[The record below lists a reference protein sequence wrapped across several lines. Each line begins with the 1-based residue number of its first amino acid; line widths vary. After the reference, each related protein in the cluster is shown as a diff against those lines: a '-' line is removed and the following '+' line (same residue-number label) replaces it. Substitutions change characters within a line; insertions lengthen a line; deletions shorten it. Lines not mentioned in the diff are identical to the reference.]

1 MVSAIVVAGGKG
13 KRMGTVQS
21 KQYLSL
27 NGKPILYY
35 TIKSFLDCKLV
46 DNIILV
52 VPFHEIDYCEKEIL
66 EKNSLKVNKIVAGG
80 DERYDSV
87 YNGLIEAKGS
97 DIVLIH
103 DGVRPF
109 VSKET
114 IENAIKYSEE
124 YGAAAPGVM
133 PKDTIKIIDENRFS
147 IDTPN
152 RSHLI
157 SVQTPQAFKFDL
169 IYDCHKKIKN
179 ENVNITDD
187 TMVAEYFGNKVY
199 IYQGEYTNI
208 KITTP
213 EDLIIGEYLVNR

>member
-13 KRMGTVQS
+13 KRMGAVQS
-21 KQYLSL
+21 KQYLNL

-35 TIKSFLDCKLV
+35 TIKSFLDCNLV

-52 VPFHEIDYCEKEIL
+52 VPSHEIDYCEMEIL
-66 EKNSLKVNKIVAGG
+66 EKNSLKVNKIIAGG

-114 IENAIKYSEE
+114 IENAIKYAEE

-133 PKDTIKIIDENRFS
+133 PKDTIKIIDNNRFS

>member
-21 KQYLSL
+21 KQYLNL

-35 TIKSFLDCKLV
+35 TIKSFLDCNLI

-52 VPFHEIDYCEKEIL
+52 VPSHDMDYCENEIL
-66 EKNSLKVNKIVAGG
+66 KKNSISVNKIIAGG
-80 DERYDSV
+80 SERYESA
-87 YNGLIEAKGS
+87 YNGLAAAEGS

-109 VSKET
+109 VSKNL
-114 IENAIKYSEE
+114 IENSIKYARK

-133 PKDTIKIIDENRFS
+133 PKDTIKVVDENRFS
-147 IDTPN
+147 IQTPN
-152 RSHLI
+152 RSDLVL
-157 SVQTPQAFKFDL
+157 VQTPQAFEYEL
-169 IYDCHKKIKN
+169 IYECHKKIKN
-179 ENVNITDD
+179 ENVKITDD
-187 TMVAEYFGNKVY
+187 TMVVEYFGNNVY
-199 IYQGEYTNI
+199 IYEGEYTNI

-213 EDLIIGEYLVNR
+213 EDLIMAEYLANK

>member
-21 KQYLSL
+21 KQYLNL

-35 TIKSFLDCKLV
+35 TIKSFLDCNLV

-52 VPFHEIDYCEKEIL
+52 VPYHEIDYCKMEIL
-66 EKNSLKVNKIVAGG
+66 EKNSLKVNKIIAGG

-114 IENAIKYSEE
+114 IENAIKYAEE

-133 PKDTIKIIDENRFS
+133 PKDTIKIIDNNRFS

>member
-21 KQYLSL
+21 KQYLNL

-35 TIKSFLDCKLV
+35 TIKSFLDCNLV

-52 VPFHEIDYCEKEIL
+52 VPSHEIDYCEMEIL

-114 IENAIKYSEE
+114 IENAIKYAEE

-133 PKDTIKIIDENRFS
+133 PKDTIKIIDNNRFS
-147 IDTPN
+147 IETPN

>member
-21 KQYLSL
+21 KQYLNL

-35 TIKSFLDCKLV
+35 TIKSFLDCNLV

-52 VPFHEIDYCEKEIL
+52 VPSHEIDYCEMEIL

-114 IENAIKYSEE
+114 IENAIKYAEE

-133 PKDTIKIIDENRFS
+133 PKDTIKIIDNNRFS

-169 IYDCHKKIKN
+169 IYNCHKKIKN

>member
-21 KQYLSL
+21 KQYLNL

-35 TIKSFLDCKLV
+35 TIKSFLDCNLV

-52 VPFHEIDYCEKEIL
+52 VPSHEIDYCEMEIL

-114 IENAIKYSEE
+114 IENAIKYAEE

-133 PKDTIKIIDENRFS
+133 PKDTIKIIDNNRFS

>member
-35 TIKSFLDCKLV
+35 TIKSFLDCKLI

-52 VPFHEIDYCEKEIL
+52 VPSHEIDYCEKEIL

-133 PKDTIKIIDENRFS
+133 PKDTIKIIDDNRFS
-147 IDTPN
+147 INTPN

-187 TMVAEYFGNKVY
+187 TMVVEYFGNKVY
-199 IYQGEYTNI
+199 IYPGEYTNI

>member
-1 MVSAIVVAGGKG
+1 MVSAIVVAGGRG

-21 KQYLSL
+21 KQYLNL

-52 VPFHEIDYCEKEIL
+52 VPSHEMDYCEKEIL
-66 EKNSLKVNKIVAGG
+66 EKNSLKINKIVAGG
-80 DERYDSV
+80 NERYDSV

-109 VSKET
+109 ASKKL
-114 IENAIKYSEE
+114 IENAIKCAEK

-133 PKDTIKIIDENRFS
+133 PKDTIKIIDSNRFS
-147 IDTPN
+147 LETPN
-152 RSHLI
+152 RSELV
-157 SVQTPQAFKFDL
+157 SVQTPQAFKYDL
-169 IYDCHKKIKN
+169 IYGCHKKIKN
-179 ENVNITDD
+179 EDVNITDD
-187 TMVAEYFGNKVY
+187 TMVVEYFGNKVY
-199 IYQGEYTNI
+199 IYEGEYTNI

>member
-13 KRMGTVQS
+13 KRMRTVQS
-21 KQYLSL
+21 KQYLNL

-35 TIKSFLDCKLV
+35 TIKSFLDCNLV

-52 VPFHEIDYCEKEIL
+52 VPSHEIDYCEMEIL

-114 IENAIKYSEE
+114 IENAIKYAEE

-133 PKDTIKIIDENRFS
+133 PKDTIKIIDNNRFS

>member
-21 KQYLSL
+21 KQYLNL

-35 TIKSFLDCKLV
+35 TIKSFLDCNLV

-52 VPFHEIDYCEKEIL
+52 VPSHEIDYCEMEIL

-114 IENAIKYSEE
+114 IENAIKYAEE
-124 YGAAAPGVM
+124 YGVAAPGVM
-133 PKDTIKIIDENRFS
+133 PKDTIKIIDNNRFS

>member
-21 KQYLSL
+21 KQYLNL

-52 VPFHEIDYCEKEIL
+52 VPSHEMDYCEKEIL
-66 EKNSLKVNKIVAGG
+66 EKHSLKINKIVAGG
-80 DERYDSV
+80 NERYDSV
-87 YNGLIEAKGS
+87 YNGLIKAKGS

-109 VSKET
+109 VSEKL
-114 IENAIKYSEE
+114 IENAIKYAEE

-133 PKDTIKIIDENRFS
+133 PKDTIKIIDSSRFS
-147 IDTPN
+147 LKTPN
-152 RSHLI
+152 RSDLV
-157 SVQTPQAFKFDL
+157 SVQTPQAFKYDL

-179 ENVNITDD
+179 EDVKITDD
-187 TMVAEYFGNKVY
+187 TMVVEYFGNKVY
-199 IYQGEYTNI
+199 IYEGEYTNI

-213 EDLIIGEYLVNR
+213 EDLIIGEYLANK

>member
-21 KQYLSL
+21 KQYLNL

-35 TIKSFLDCKLV
+35 TIKSSLDCNLV

-52 VPFHEIDYCEKEIL
+52 VPSHEIDYCEMEIL
-66 EKNSLKVNKIVAGG
+66 GKNSLKVNKIVAGG

-114 IENAIKYSEE
+114 IENAIKYAEE

-133 PKDTIKIIDENRFS
+133 PKDTIKIIDNNRFS

>member
-21 KQYLSL
+21 KQYLNL

-35 TIKSFLDCKLV
+35 TIKSFLDCNLV

-52 VPFHEIDYCEKEIL
+52 VPSHEIDYCEMEIL

-114 IENAIKYSEE
+114 IENAIKYAEE

-133 PKDTIKIIDENRFS
+133 SKDTIKIIDNNRFS

>member
-52 VPFHEIDYCEKEIL
+52 VPSHEIDYCEKEIL
-66 EKNSLKVNKIVAGG
+66 EKNYLKVNKIVAGG

-133 PKDTIKIIDENRFS
+133 PKDTIKIIDDNRFS

-187 TMVAEYFGNKVY
+187 TMVVEYFGNKVY
-199 IYQGEYTNI
+199 IYPGEYTNI

>member
-21 KQYLSL
+21 KQYLNL

-52 VPFHEIDYCEKEIL
+52 VPSYEMDYCENEIL

-97 DIVLIH
+97 DVVLIH

-109 VSKET
+109 VSEKL
-114 IENAIKYSEE
+114 IENAIKYAEK

-133 PKDTIKIIDENRFS
+133 PKDTIKIIDSSRFS
-147 IDTPN
+147 LKTPN
-152 RSHLI
+152 RSDLV
-157 SVQTPQAFKFDL
+157 SVQTPQAFKYDL
-169 IYDCHKKIKN
+169 IYACHKKIKN
-179 ENVNITDD
+179 EDVKITDD

-199 IYQGEYTNI
+199 IYEGEYTNI

-213 EDLIIGEYLVNR
+213 EDLIIGEYLANK

>member
-52 VPFHEIDYCEKEIL
+52 VPSHEIDYCEKEIL

-97 DIVLIH
+97 NIVLIH

-133 PKDTIKIIDENRFS
+133 PKDTIKIIDDNRFS

-199 IYQGEYTNI
+199 IYPGEYTNI

>member
-52 VPFHEIDYCEKEIL
+52 VPSHEIDYCEKEIL

-133 PKDTIKIIDENRFS
+133 PKDTIKIIDDNRFS

-187 TMVAEYFGNKVY
+187 TMVVEYFGNKVY
-199 IYQGEYTNI
+199 IYPGEYTNI

-213 EDLIIGEYLVNR
+213 EDLIIGKYLVDR